1 METFPSRTKTI
12 QGEAALTRGL
22 IQGGKEVKK
31 KRIRIREQMGL
42 NFGEAGIKSSELI
55 AV

>member
-1 METFPSRTKTI
+1 LLKTI
-12 QGEAALTRGL
+12 QREAVLTRGL

-31 KRIRIREQMGL
+31 KKRVRIREHMGL
-42 NFGEAGIKSSELI
+42 NFGEVGTRSSKLI